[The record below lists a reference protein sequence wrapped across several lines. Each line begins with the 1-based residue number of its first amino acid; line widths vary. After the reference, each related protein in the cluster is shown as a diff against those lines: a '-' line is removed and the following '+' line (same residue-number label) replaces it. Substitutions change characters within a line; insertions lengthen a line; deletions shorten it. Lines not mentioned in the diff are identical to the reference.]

1 VDSLFNSIT
10 LPLADE
16 SFNGKK
22 NKLMEETKAAILCLA
37 SDHLRQKHELLK
49 TELKQANPLDKERAG
64 KLASSYSTKQ
74 FGKRL
79 PEQLL
84 QEKIAEAISLVGTS
98 SNETETEIVITGPT
112 QTPSTPRGR
121 SESATPR
128 NVTHSVSS
136 SPEPQIKKGK
146 FLTEA
151 SGKSADE
158 NTENTEV
165 SAMDTI
171 VPQVNDRTESS
182 PEVNDKTFSVNKDVE
197 ETKEPRDLT
206 EAIKIYRRIHGLHT
220 KISDLLGKREDVE
233 EDLERS
239 KHNLVQANTT
249 LKGLEI
255 RKQTKSV
262 AYKTK
267 KAQILAIQLKIK
279 NYQDSLEAIDDKLND
294 AEATDREVRVLFTP
308 YKDIE
313 GEVERLLLDKN

>member
-1 VDSLFNSIT
+1 
-10 LPLADE
+10 
-16 SFNGKK
+16 
-22 NKLMEETKAAILCLA
+22 
-37 SDHLRQKHELLK
+37 
-49 TELKQANPLDKERAG
+49 
-64 KLASSYSTKQ
+64 
-74 FGKRL
+74 
-79 PEQLL
+79 
-84 QEKIAEAISLVGTS
+84 
-98 SNETETEIVITGPT
+98 
-112 QTPSTPRGR
+112 
-121 SESATPR
+121 
-128 NVTHSVSS
+128 VSS

-158 NTENTEV
+158 NSEV

-182 PEVNDKTFSVNKDVE
+182 PEGKDKTFSVNKDVE
-197 ETKEPRDLT
+197 EEKEPRDLT

-220 KISDLLGKREDVE
+220 KIADLLGKRVEVE
-233 EDLERS
+233 EDLARS
-239 KHNLVQANTT
+239 KHNLVQATT
-249 LKGLEI
+249 VLKGLEI

-294 AEATDREVRVLFTP
+294 AEATDREVRLLFTP

-313 GEVERLLLDKN
+313 GEVERLLLE